1 MVTDAVAAMSR
12 IEQASKQIEQIIDVI
27 EDIAFQ
33 TNLLALNAGVE
44 AARAGDAGKGFAVVA
59 QEVRELAQRSGR
71 AAHEIKSLIHT
82 SSAEVGAGAK
92 LVQQTGQALG
102 AIANKIAAITEVVD
116 EIAAASRDQS
126 VALREVNGA
135 VGDMDQLTQK
145 NAAMVEETS
154 AASRMLANEAD
165 QLVGLLA
172 EFQPS
177 PLVAVVGL
185 LVSPEWR
192 LCRSSASGHCTVE
205 PWRRQLS

>member
-12 IEQASKQIEQIIDVI
+12 IEQASKQIEQTIDVI

-33 TNLLALNAGVE
+33 TNLLALNAGLE

-59 QEVRELAQRSGR
+59 QEVRDLAQRSGR
-71 AAHEIKSLIHT
+71 AANEIKALIHT

-135 VGDMDQLTQK
+135 VGDMDQLTQQ

-154 AASRMLANEAD
+154 AASRMLASEAD
-165 QLVGLLA
+165 QLVGLLS
-172 EFQPS
+172 EFQTEPDGS
-177 PLVAVVGL
+177 PHWAV
-185 LVSPEWR
+185 R
-192 LCRSSASGHCTVE
+192 AA
-205 PWRRQLS
+205 